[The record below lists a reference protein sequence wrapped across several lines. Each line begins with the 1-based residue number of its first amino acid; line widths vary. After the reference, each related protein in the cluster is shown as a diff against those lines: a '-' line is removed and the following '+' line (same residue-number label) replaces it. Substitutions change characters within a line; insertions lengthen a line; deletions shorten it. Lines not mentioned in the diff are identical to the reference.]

1 MTMNETPLFFQRES
15 QRLFGVLHQ
24 PVAAPA
30 QTGYVFCHPFA
41 EEKLWAH
48 RVFVSFARELAARGY
63 AVLRFDF
70 RGHGDSDGYFEEA
83 TIESYQTDIEAAA
96 VALRERAPS
105 VRHLG
110 LLGLRLGATLAAL
123 VAERSATGVDRLVL
137 WDPIIDGEKYGQEIL
152 MTNLATQMA
161 THGKVVTDRAKLAA
175 QMEAGATVNID
186 GYEMSGAI
194 FRQIGSL
201 SLSTS
206 TPQFGGNCFIA
217 QIDRGPKPLRADL
230 SALKQR
236 YGSAELAQV
245 VEQPFWKEIKE
256 FYNRADNLFAPTL
269 DWISRQA

>member
-1 MTMNETPLFFQRES
+1 MTMNETPFFFQCES

-24 PVAAPA
+24 PVGAPA
-30 QTGYVFCHPFA
+30 QAGYVFCHPFA

-63 AVLRFDF
+63 AVLRFDY
-70 RGHGDSDGYFEEA
+70 RGHGDSDGYFEDA
-83 TIESYQTDIEAAA
+83 TVESYQADIEAATT
-96 VALRERAPS
+96 ALKDHVPS
-105 VRHLG
+105 VCRLG

-123 VAERSATGVDRLVL
+123 VAQRSAGIDRLVL
-137 WDPIIDGEKYGQEIL
+137 WDPVIDGEKYGQEIL

-186 GYEMSGAI
+186 GYEMSGSM
-194 FRQIGSL
+194 FRQVCSL
-201 SLSTS
+201 SLSKPA
-206 TPQFGGNCFIA
+206 PQFSGSCFIA

-230 SALKQR
+230 SALKQG
-236 YGSAELAQV
+236 YGNAELVRV

-269 DWISRQA
+269 DWINRQA